1 MRQARTA
8 PSESGFLTDIKALRE
23 RARKHIEKG
32 AVTEDDKADLETVL
46 RLLNEALATEP
57 IAAEFLVHANEE
69 QQHANSIATRIVQLG
84 GAPNFNPKGL
94 STRSHSEYGEADGL
108 VDRTKEHLVAKRIA
122 IDSYLEMIRYLGDRD
137 PTTRRVPEAILAVEE
152 EHADERSDMLH
163 GQ

>member
-137 PTTRRVPEAILAVEE
+137 PTTRRVPEAILDVEE
-152 EHADERSDMLH
+152 EHADERSDMLN